1 MFRRFRLNR
10 FFQFIIGAIA
20 LVFACGFIS
29 VLFNGGDKAA
39 PTPMPATRGESLV
52 FDALPAASD
61 PADVGTS
68 GQTSKVVVAA
78 TATEAPAAPTVQEEL
93 PTVTPIPATPVPT
106 EQGAKPVLV
115 QIATAPA
122 PSDLGTS
129 VEEPTATIAPVVEA
143 SPDGGQIPRTY
154 ANQEGNL
161 RAGPGTEFEIAGNVA
176 AGEPIEVLYKNP
188 AGDWYQLGNGAWI
201 AAFLVSGVN
210 ADLAVAPSL
219 PAVPVVE
226 QPPVVEAPPVAEQ
239 PAVVDNGSDQQC
251 DPSYP
256 DVCIPPLSV
265 RGDLNCPDIPQF
277 ARFRVLAPDPHGF
290 DKEGDGLGCE
300 SN

>member
-10 FFQFIIGAIA
+10 FFQFIVGAIA

-29 VLFNGGDKAA
+29 VLFNGGDDAA
-39 PTPMPATRGESLV
+39 TPTPATRGESL
-52 FDALPAASD
+52 
-61 PADVGTS
+61 
-68 GQTSKVVVAA
+68 VVVAA
-78 TATEAPAAPTVQEEL
+78 TATEAPAAPTVQEDL

-143 SPDGGQIPRTY
+143 TAIPRTY

-176 AGEPIEVLYKNP
+176 AGEPVEVLYKNP
-188 AGDWYQLGNGAWI
+188 AGDWYQLGNGGWI